1 MSTLDQTEGKMKAA
15 IEHLKDELKK
25 IRTGMANPA
34 MVEDLP
40 IDVYGTQMRLR
51 DLASI
56 TTPEARQILITP
68 FDVNNAEVI
77 GKSIEKANLGFMPIV
92 DSNAVRI
99 NIPPMDENIRNDMVK
114 LCHKRREES
123 KISIRNVRRDS
134 NESVRKQKTDGDIG
148 EDIMKKLE
156 KDIQDLTDKFCKQAD
171 DLSAGKEK
179 EVSTI

>member
-1 MSTLDQTEGKMKAA
+1 MSTLDQTEKNMKAA
-15 IEHLKDELKK
+15 IEHLQDELKK
-25 IRTGMANPA
+25 IRTGKANPS
-34 MVEDLP
+34 MVEDVS
-40 IDVYGTQMRLR
+40 IDVYGTHMRLR

-68 FDVNNAEVI
+68 FDANNSDVI

-92 DSNAVRI
+92 DGNAVRI
-99 NIPPMDENIRNDMVK
+99 NIQPMDESVRNDMVK
-114 LCHKRREES
+114 LCHKKREES
-123 KISIRNVRRDS
+123 KISIRNVRKDS
-134 NESVRKQKTDGDIG
+134 NDSVKKQKADGDIG

-171 DLSAGKEK
+171 DISAAKEK